1 MDLSKKI
8 LTAVL
13 ALCMLFS
20 AFALA
25 ACDVAG
31 SESSAPAEDLSES
44 ESSADESSG
53 GDESMEESTPDTG
66 YVSPIDEIESYP
78 MTLEMMSDT
87 MFRMTCTDELGKP
100 FILTFTKK
108 SWGPWN
114 LCDWIYIGNSI
125 TGGSTDWEYV
135 YRAGSDASGWVWS
148 GGNHK
153 NEKFLSIEFFDGIT
167 GEKLE
172 LEKGDKAELE
182 KIKIVENTQLHLGDE
197 SVTYC
202 DVVRTYNIVGR
213 QVTLDV
219 NYDFTADTYFWLS
232 YTCMFPVN
240 KKYGLYIDFKNDDG
254 TTKTVET
261 SEVGKADYTGPMYK
275 GNAASL
281 CEIYGKTN
289 PEYRFFVEVF
299 TTEDSVENFKNTH
312 KTFYWD
318 MNTTHNKLYFSK
330 FEESSPTKVTAGTQ
344 WHTTCRWTFVPDYEV
359 DAEG

>member
-1 MDLSKKI
+1 M
-8 LTAVL
+8 
-13 ALCMLFS
+13 
-20 AFALA
+20 
-25 ACDVAG
+25 
-31 SESSAPAEDLSES
+31 
-44 ESSADESSG
+44 
-53 GDESMEESTPDTG
+53 
-66 YVSPIDEIESYP
+66 
-78 MTLEMMSDT
+78 
-87 MFRMTCTDELGKP
+87 
-100 FILTFTKK
+100 
-108 SWGPWN
+108 
-114 LCDWIYIGNSI
+114 
-125 TGGSTDWEYV
+125 
-135 YRAGSDASGWVWS
+135 
-148 GGNHK
+148 
-153 NEKFLSIEFFDGIT
+153 
-167 GEKLE
+167 
-172 LEKGDKAELE
+172 
-182 KIKIVENTQLHLGDE
+182 
-197 SVTYC
+197 TYC

-219 NYDFTADTYFWLS
+219 DYDFTADTYFWLS

>member
-25 ACDVAG
+25 ACDVAEN
-31 SESSAPAEDLSES
+31 ESSAPAEDLSES

-219 NYDFTADTYFWLS
+219 DYDFTADTYFWLS

-261 SEVGKADYTGPMYK
+261 SEVG
-275 GNAASL
+275 
-281 CEIYGKTN
+281 
-289 PEYRFFVEVF
+289 
-299 TTEDSVENFKNTH
+299 
-312 KTFYWD
+312 
-318 MNTTHNKLYFSK
+318 
-330 FEESSPTKVTAGTQ
+330 
-344 WHTTCRWTFVPDYEV
+344 
-359 DAEG
+359 